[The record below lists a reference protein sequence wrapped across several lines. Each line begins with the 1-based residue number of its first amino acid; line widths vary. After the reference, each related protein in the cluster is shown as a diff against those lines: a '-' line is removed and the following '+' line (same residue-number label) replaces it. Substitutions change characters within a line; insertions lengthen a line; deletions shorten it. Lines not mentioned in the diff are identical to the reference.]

1 MSDTEKRYLIYID
14 LRDNSKERIRKSV
27 TALNE
32 IMKYLFRDNFKLA
45 TTSNDASALS
55 FLVKTTMHAH
65 AINTALMS
73 PDRHVSNLPG
83 DPLTTSDRLMVL
95 ELGEQRSTFGLNAVD
110 GWLNSH

>member
-14 LRDNSKERIRKSV
+14 LRDNSKARIRESL

-32 IMKYLFRDNFKLA
+32 IMRTLFQDNFKLV

-55 FLVKTTMHAH
+55 FLVKTAMHAH

-73 PDRHVSNLPG
+73 PERRLSNFPG
-83 DPLTTSDRLMVL
+83 DPLTTSDRLMIL
-95 ELGEQRSTFGLNAVD
+95 ELGEQRSTFGLNVVD